1 MDASLDTDIVIHLY
15 KSGKKELL
23 YSSFEKLYIY
33 DFLVEKEMKRKSI
46 VVYEEFK
53 NDVESGLVK
62 VITNKDLIDMGIKG
76 LFEHYKE
83 SNKYLFDQGELQAV
97 ALAKAMGIAA
107 FVSDDTKDFG
117 PHQSLVK
124 ELIEGVIPFAFYELL
139 FLKYLNSEMTLE
151 ELHISFEHINQSS
164 MAQFPMN
171 FKRKLSEVLKR
182 FSDKYATERDKKWI
196 LNYCKYRGISLNNK
210 RIQLIKYLKMLNSK

>member
-23 YSSFEKLYIY
+23 YSSFDKLYIY
-33 DFLVEKEMKRKSI
+33 DFLLDKEMQRKSI
-46 VVYEEFK
+46 SVYDEFK
-53 NDVESGLVK
+53 KDVEAGIVK
-62 VITNKDLIDMGIKG
+62 VITNKDLIDMGIKR
-76 LFEHYKE
+76 LFEDYKE
-83 SNKYLFDQGELQAV
+83 SNQYLFDQGELQAV

-139 FLKYLNSEMTLE
+139 FIKFLNSEITLE
-151 ELHISFEHINQSS
+151 ELHSSFEQVNESS
-164 MAQFPMN
+164 MSKFPMS

-182 FSDKYATERDKKWI
+182 FSAKYVTNRDKKWI
-196 LNYCKYRGISLNNK
+196 SEYCDERYINLNNK
-210 RIQLIKYLKMLNSK
+210 MVKLRGYLREM

>member
-1 MDASLDTDIVIHLY
+1 MDTSLDTDIVIHLY

-23 YSSFEKLYIY
+23 YSSFNKLYIY
-33 DFLVEKEMKRKSI
+33 DFLLEKEMQRKSI
-46 VVYEEFK
+46 SVYEEFK
-53 NDVESGLVK
+53 KDVEAGIVK

-76 LFEHYKE
+76 LFEEYKE
-83 SNKYLFDQGELQAV
+83 SNEYLFDQGELQAV

-139 FLKYLNSEMTLE
+139 FIKFLNSQITLE
-151 ELHISFEHINQSS
+151 ELHSSFQQVNKSS
-164 MAQFPMN
+164 MSEFPMS
-171 FKRKLSEVLKR
+171 FKRKLSEVLRR
-182 FSDKYATERDKKWI
+182 FSAKYVTERDKKWI
-196 LNYCKYRGISLNNK
+196 SEYCDKRDISLNDK
-210 RIQLIKYLKMLNSK
+210 MLKLRDYLKAM

>member
-1 MDASLDTDIVIHLY
+1 MDTSLDTDIVIHLY

-23 YSSFEKLYIY
+23 YSSFNKLYIY
-33 DFLVEKEMKRKSI
+33 DFLLEKEMQRKSI
-46 VVYEEFK
+46 SVYEEFK
-53 NDVESGLVK
+53 KDVEAGIVK

-76 LFEHYKE
+76 LFEEYKE
-83 SNKYLFDQGELQAV
+83 RNEYLFDQGELQAV

-139 FLKYLNSEMTLE
+139 FIKFLNSQ
-151 ELHISFEHINQSS
+151 I
-164 MAQFPMN
+164 
-171 FKRKLSEVLKR
+171 
-182 FSDKYATERDKKWI
+182 
-196 LNYCKYRGISLNNK
+196 
-210 RIQLIKYLKMLNSK
+210 

>member
-23 YSSFEKLYIY
+23 YSSFDKLYIY
-33 DFLVEKEMKRKSI
+33 DFLLEKEMKRKSMS
-46 VVYEEFK
+46 VYKEFK
-53 NDVESGLVK
+53 KDVEAGIVK
-62 VITNKDLIDMGIKG
+62 VIINKDLIDMGIKG
-76 LFEHYKE
+76 LFEEYKE
-83 SNKYLFDQGELQAV
+83 SNQYLFDQGELQAV
-97 ALAKAMGIAA
+97 ALAKAMGIVA

-139 FLKYLNSEMTLE
+139 FIKYLNSEITIE
-151 ELHISFEHINQSS
+151 ELHSSFQQVNAAS
-164 MAQFPMN
+164 MSEYPMN

-182 FSDKYATERDKKWI
+182 FSDKHVTERDKKWI
-196 LNYCKYRGISLNNK
+196 SEYCNNRNINLNDKMLKLRD
-210 RIQLIKYLKMLNSK
+210 YLKAM

>member
-23 YSSFEKLYIY
+23 YSSFDKLYIY
-33 DFLVEKEMKRKSI
+33 DFLLEKEMQKKSI
-46 VVYEEFK
+46 SVYEEFK
-53 NDVESGLVK
+53 KDVEVGIVK
-62 VITNKDLIDMGIKG
+62 VITNKELIYMGIKG
-76 LFEHYKE
+76 LFEEYKE

-117 PHQSLVK
+117 PHQFLVK

-139 FLKYLNSEMTLE
+139 FIKFLNSQITLE
-151 ELHISFEHINQSS
+151 ELHSSFQQVNKSS
-164 MAQFPMN
+164 MSEFPMS

-182 FSDKYATERDKKWI
+182 FSTKYVTERDKKWI
-196 LNYCKYRGISLNNK
+196 SDYCNK
-210 RIQLIKYLKMLNSK
+210 REINLNDKMLKLRDYLKAM

>member
-23 YSSFEKLYIY
+23 YSSFDKLYIY
-33 DFLVEKEMKRKSI
+33 DFLLEKEMQRKSI
-46 VVYEEFK
+46 SVYEEFK
-53 NDVESGLVK
+53 KDVEAGIVR

-76 LFEHYKE
+76 LFEEYKE
-83 SNKYLFDQGELQAV
+83 SNQYLFDQGELQAV

-139 FLKYLNSEMTLE
+139 FIKFLNSEITIK
-151 ELHISFEHINQSS
+151 ELHSSFQQVNESS
-164 MAQFPMN
+164 MAEFPMS

-182 FSDKYATERDKKWI
+182 FSAKYVTERDKEWI
-196 LNYCKYRGISLNNK
+196 SDYCDKRDINLNDKMVKLRD
-210 RIQLIKYLKMLNSK
+210 YLKAM

>member
-23 YSSFEKLYIY
+23 YSSFDKLYIY
-33 DFLVEKEMKRKSI
+33 DFLLEKEMQRKSI
-46 VVYEEFK
+46 SVYEEFK
-53 NDVESGLVK
+53 KDVEAGIVK

-76 LFEHYKE
+76 LFEEYKE

-139 FLKYLNSEMTLE
+139 FLMYLKSQLTVE
-151 ELHISFEHINQSS
+151 ELHNSFEQVNSSS
-164 MAQFPMN
+164 MAEYPMS

-182 FSDKYATERDKKWI
+182 FSSKYGTERDKKWI
-196 LNYCKYRGISLNNK
+196 LEYCSERNIDLMQKMIGLRD
-210 RIQLIKYLKMLNSK
+210 YLRKM

>member
-1 MDASLDTDIVIHLY
+1 MDASLDTDVVIHLY

-23 YSSFEKLYIY
+23 YSSFDKLYIY
-33 DFLVEKEMKRKSI
+33 DFLLENEMRNKSMS
-46 VVYEEFK
+46 VYEEFK
-53 NDVESGLVK
+53 RDVEAGMVK
-62 VITNKDLIDMGIKG
+62 VINNRDLINMGIKG
-76 LFEHYKE
+76 LFEEYKE

-139 FLKYLNSEMTLE
+139 FLIYLKSELTVE
-151 ELHISFEHINQSS
+151 ELHNSFQQVNESS
-164 MAQFPMN
+164 MAEFPMS

-182 FSDKYATERDKKWI
+182 FSVKHGSERDKKWI
-196 LNYCKYRGISLNNK
+196 KEYCCERNINLNHKMVKLRD
-210 RIQLIKYLKMLNSK
+210 YLKSM

>member
-23 YSSFEKLYIY
+23 YSSFDKLYIY
-33 DFLVEKEMKRKSI
+33 DFLLEKEMQRKSI
-46 VVYEEFK
+46 SVYEEFK
-53 NDVESGLVK
+53 KDVEAGIVK

-76 LFEHYKE
+76 LFEEYKE

-139 FLKYLNSEMTLE
+139 FLMYLKSQLTVE
-151 ELHISFEHINQSS
+151 ELQNSFEQVNSSS
-164 MAQFPMN
+164 MAEYPMS

-182 FSDKYATERDKKWI
+182 FSSKYGTERDKKWI
-196 LNYCKYRGISLNNK
+196 LEYCSERNIDLMQKMIGLRD
-210 RIQLIKYLKMLNSK
+210 YLRKM

>member
-33 DFLVEKEMKRKSI
+33 DFLFEKEMKRKS
-46 VVYEEFK
+46 VLVYEEFK
-53 NDVESGLVK
+53 KDIEAGMVK
-62 VITNKDLIDMGIKG
+62 VIANKDLISMGIKG
-76 LFEHYKE
+76 LFEDYKE
-83 SNKYLFDQGELQAV
+83 SNQYLFDQGELQAV

-124 ELIEGVIPFAFYELL
+124 EIIEGVIPFAFYELL
-139 FLKYLNSEMTLE
+139 FIKFLNSEITIE
-151 ELHISFEHINQSS
+151 ELHRSFEDVNKSS
-164 MAQFPMN
+164 MTEFPMN

-182 FSDKYATERDKKWI
+182 FSRKYGTNRDIKWI
-196 LNYCKYRGISLNNK
+196 SEYCNK
-210 RIQLIKYLKMLNSK
+210 RNINLNSKMLGLRDYLKKI

>member
-33 DFLVEKEMKRKSI
+33 DFLFEKEMKRKS
-46 VVYEEFK
+46 VPVYEEFK
-53 NDVESGLVK
+53 KDIESGMVN
-62 VITNKDLIDMGIKG
+62 VITNKDLISMGIKG
-76 LFEHYKE
+76 LFEDYKE
-83 SNKYLFDQGELQAV
+83 SNQYLFDQGELQAV

-139 FLKYLNSEMTLE
+139 FIKFLNSEITIE
-151 ELHISFEHINQSS
+151 ELHSSFEDVNKSS
-164 MAQFPMN
+164 MSEFPMN

-182 FSDKYATERDKKWI
+182 FSRKYGTNRDIKWI
-196 LNYCKYRGISLNNK
+196 SEHCNEKNINLNNK
-210 RIQLIKYLKMLNSK
+210 MLGLRDYLKKI